1 MATELLLKDLSTN
14 TGGGADDDDI
24 PEGPVVDEN
33 VHVVIHEKDSNT
45 NLLKNTGTKLKTNT
59 TYQVLLW
66 SDKNGNGTYD
76 AGENVTDQY
85 DYRWK
90 FVGTSAIAGT
100 GTGGIV
106 NESWND
112 KDLVIPLTTP
122 KRKRRSREQT
132 AALPWV
138 PTVSRAL
145 VCPSTTDANKLSSTY
160 HSPRGVVF
168 SAHFA

>member
-1 MATELLLKDLSTN
+1 M
-14 TGGGADDDDI
+14 
-24 PEGPVVDEN
+24 
-33 VHVVIHEKDSNT
+33 VIHEKDSNT
-45 NLLKNTGTKLKTNT
+45 NLLKNSGTTLKTNT

-90 FVGTSAIAGT
+90 FVGTSKIAGT

-112 KDLVIPLTTP
+112 KDLVIPVTNAEAKMAFEGADGGVTVGSDGVQGFGLSIDY
-122 KRKRRSREQT
+122 KRK
-132 AALPWV
+132 
-138 PTVSRAL
+138 
-145 VCPSTTDANKLSSTY
+145 
-160 HSPRGVVF
+160 
-168 SAHFA
+168 

>member
-1 MATELLLKDLSTN
+1 M
-14 TGGGADDDDI
+14 
-24 PEGPVVDEN
+24 
-33 VHVVIHEKDSNT
+33 
-45 NLLKNTGTKLKTNT
+45 
-59 TYQVLLW
+59 LW

-112 KDLVIPLTTP
+112 KDLVIPLTNAEA
-122 KRKRRSREQT
+122 KT
-132 AALPWV
+132 AFEGADGGV
-138 PTVSRAL
+138 TVGTDGVGAL

-168 SAHFA
+168 RALCLAAR